1 MMPCVAGPNLAM
13 SRADN
18 RTALLTIYLP
28 LNTCAGPT
36 GGGDFAGEIGELQA
50 IYRPEHGPRR
60 VQIGQGRPF
69 LKRAGT

>member
-28 LNTCAGPT
+28 FHSVLALPAAANCGRNWWVAG
-36 GGGDFAGEIGELQA
+36 GF
-50 IYRPEHGPRR
+50 
-60 VQIGQGRPF
+60 IGQSTDRAKSRLDEGGRF
-69 LKRAGT
+69 